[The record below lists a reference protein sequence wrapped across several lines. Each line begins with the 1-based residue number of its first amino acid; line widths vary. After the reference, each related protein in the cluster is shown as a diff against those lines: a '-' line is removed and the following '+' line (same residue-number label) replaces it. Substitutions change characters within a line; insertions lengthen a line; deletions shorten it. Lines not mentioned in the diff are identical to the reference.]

1 VTVQRLLQALISR
14 GEVWNGTLASTKVV
28 LEIARA
34 RSQAPQKVV
43 CQEVEYLK
51 ALCTSNVKDAP
62 TKEGDLLL
70 SLQ

>member
-1 VTVQRLLQALISR
+1 MV
-14 GEVWNGTLASTKVV
+14 GTLASTEVI

-43 CQEVEYLK
+43 CREVEYLL
-51 ALCTSNVKDAP
+51 ALCISNVKDAP